1 MSNTTGFRSDRNGIY
16 IDKSPTA
23 VLPYTLDYTDWL
35 GSDTINTA
43 TWTVSTI
50 AHDTSAL
57 VIDSESETT
66 KKTTV
71 MLSGGTVGN
80 IYTASNTIVTT
91 GGKTEKRS
99 FRVVVE
105 DRSV

>member
-1 MSNTTGFRSDRNGIY
+1 MSNTTGFRSDRDGIY
-16 IDKSPTA
+16 IDKSPAA
-23 VLPYTLDYTDWL
+23 VLPYTLDYTAWI
-35 GSDTINTA
+35 STDTIVTA

-50 AHDTSAL
+50 AGDSSAL
-57 VIDSESETT
+57 AIDSDSETT
-66 KKTTV
+66 LKASV
-71 MLSGGTVGN
+71 VLSGGSIGS
-80 IYTASNTIVTT
+80 IYTVSNTIVTA

>member
-1 MSNTTGFRSDRNGIY
+1 MSNTTGYRSDRDGIY
-16 IDKSPTA
+16 INKSPEA
-23 VLPYTLDYTDWL
+23 VLPYTLDYTSWL

-50 AHDTSAL
+50 TADTSAL
-57 VIDSESETT
+57 VIDSDSETT
-66 KKTTV
+66 LKASV
-71 MLSGGTVGN
+71 VLSGGSIGS

-99 FRVVVE
+99 FRVIVE
-105 DRSV
+105 NRSV